1 MPFSPNKPYNDLPKL
16 PPSVVFE
23 TAKVL
28 KKAVSANKALAELK
42 GMTRLI
48 PHPTLLLNTLT
59 LEEARD
65 SSEIE
70 NIVTTRDKLYRA
82 LASNL
87 KSVDPATKEVLRYRE
102 ALWYGFDVV
111 KKRKLITTNIILDIQ
126 KTLIHNN
133 AGVRKLPGTQL
144 VNDATGKVRY
154 TPPEGERLIR
164 DLLSNVEKFLNTENG
179 IDPLVRLAL
188 LHYQFEAIH
197 PFYDGNGRTGRILNV
212 LYLVHAGL
220 LDLPILYM
228 SRYIIQHRNAYYKLL
243 RSVTTDETWEEWIL
257 FMLDAVEQTSLDTI
271 EKVNKIRGLL
281 DATIEKVKKEL
292 PSIYTKELVELLF
305 EQPYCKV
312 NFLVDAE
319 IVERKTAAKYLDLL
333 VENGLLKKQA
343 VGKES
348 VYLNVPLYSLFS
360 KGAPKL
366 K

>member
-1 MPFSPNKPYNDLPKL
+1 MSFNPNKPYNDLPKL
-16 PPSVVFE
+16 PPSVEFE

-48 PHPTLLLNTLT
+48 PNPTLLLNTLT

-154 TPPEGERLIR
+154 TPPEGERLIC
-164 DLLSNVEKFLNTENG
+164 DLLANVEKFLNTQNG

-228 SRYIIQHRNAYYKLL
+228 SRYIIQHRSAYYKLL
-243 RSVTTDETWEEWIL
+243 RTVTMDESWEEWIL

-271 EKVNKIRGLL
+271 EKV
-281 DATIEKVKKEL
+281 KKQL
-292 PSIYTKELVELLF
+292 PKIYTRELVDVLF
-305 EQPYCKV
+305 HQPYCKI
-312 NFLVDAE
+312 NFLVSNNIIGRQAAGRYLQQLEE
-319 IVERKTAAKYLDLL
+319 IGVLA
-333 VENGLLKKQA
+333 GKQM
-343 VGKES
+343 GKETLYINIELYKLLS
-348 VYLNVPLYSLFS
+348 GKKNVSL
-360 KGAPKL
+360 
-366 K
+366 